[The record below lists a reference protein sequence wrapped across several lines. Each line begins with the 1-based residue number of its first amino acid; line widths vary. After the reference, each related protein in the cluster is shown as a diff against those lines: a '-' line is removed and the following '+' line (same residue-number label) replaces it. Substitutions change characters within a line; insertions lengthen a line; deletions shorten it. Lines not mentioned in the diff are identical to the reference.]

1 MKEITIKTH
10 TRKSKNGKV
19 VKVSSYSRRVGR
31 KGVIS
36 PKRSKKEAGKE
47 FEEKAQQKY
56 QQEENEMGPYF
67 ETTKQRE
74 ERYERLKSGK
84 SAVYSRNRLQ
94 EVSQQDNHNVT
105 TPTRAKNSSWKQ
117 QMSFME
123 RVEDKVASFVEK
135 YSKKKYKRQV

>member
-67 ETTKQRE
+67 ETTKQKE

-94 EVSQQDNHNVT
+94 EVSQQDKHDVT
-105 TPTRAKNSSWKQ
+105 PAKTKSSSWKQ

-135 YSKKKYKRQV
+135 YSKKRYKRQV

>member
-67 ETTKQRE
+67 ETTKQKE
-74 ERYERLKSGK
+74 ERYERLRSGK

-94 EVSQQDNHNVT
+94 EVSQQDKHDVT
-105 TPTRAKNSSWKQ
+105 PAKTKSSSWKQ

-135 YSKKKYKRQV
+135 YSKKRYKRQV

>member
-56 QQEENEMGPYF
+56 QQEENEIGPYF
-67 ETTKQRE
+67 ETTKQKE
-74 ERYERLKSGK
+74 ERYERLRSGK

-94 EVSQQDNHNVT
+94 EVSQQDKHDVT
-105 TPTRAKNSSWKQ
+105 PAKTKSSSWKQ

-135 YSKKKYKRQV
+135 YSKKRYKRQV

>member
-67 ETTKQRE
+67 ETTKQKE
-74 ERYERLKSGK
+74 ERYERLRSGK

-94 EVSQQDNHNVT
+94 EVSQQDKHDVT
-105 TPTRAKNSSWKQ
+105 PAKPKSSSWKQ

-135 YSKKKYKRQV
+135 YSKKRYKRQV